1 MKKIFTFLSVCFLGM
16 SFAQTTEYTTGQT
29 YGDPWTGWSTPI
41 ETGVN
46 ASSVNGADIYTFSGT
61 NGQAYSVETYRQFTI
76 NSNDI
81 DIYLSA
87 TCANSTVSVEYST
100 DNVSYTQIGS
110 QTHGTGFV
118 NQTLIIPTHDPVTST
133 FYLKIKVVG
142 TWGSPSSLQLNN
154 FKIDAVLNSGSSV
167 SIAPT
172 TTQNILEGA
181 NGTTLTA
188 SESPSAA
195 DSREWM
201 YSTTS
206 GSGYM
211 PFSPAETGTSYTP
224 NFASAGTYYVICES
238 TFSGTPMNSNE
249 VQVVVTAPS
258 GIDEADAF
266 QFVMTNSNIEIISTG
281 LNYNLTIY
289 NLSGQQI
296 TAEKNGTSFDFSG
309 LQKGIYFVSV
319 QTETG
324 FTKTVKFVN
333 H

>member
-1 MKKIFTFLSVCFLGM
+1 MKKIFTFLSVCFLGL
-16 SFAQTTEYTTGQT
+16 SFAQTTEYSTGQT

-41 ETGVN
+41 ETGTT

-61 NGQAYSVETYRQFTI
+61 NGQAYTVETYRQFTI

-81 DIYLSA
+81 DIYFSA
-87 TCANSTVSVEYST
+87 TCENAVISVEYSS
-100 DNVSYTQIGS
+100 DNVTYSQIGS
-110 QTHGTGFV
+110 LTFGAGFG
-118 NQTLIIPTHDPVTST
+118 NQTLIIPTYDPVLPTY
-133 FYLKIKVVG
+133 YLKLKVAG
-142 TWGSPSSLQLNN
+142 TFGSPSSLQLNN
-154 FKIDAVLNSGSSV
+154 FKIDAVVNSGSTV
-167 SIAPT
+167 TIAPT
-172 TTQNILEGA
+172 TSQSILEGA

-188 SESPSAA
+188 TELPSAA

-201 YSTTS
+201 YTTTS

-211 PFSPAETGTSYTP
+211 SFTSAETGTSYTP
-224 NFASAGTYYVICES
+224 NFATAGTYYVICES
-238 TFSGTPMNSNE
+238 TFGGTATNSNE

-266 QFVMTNSNIEIISTG
+266 QFVMSNSTIQIISNT
-281 LNYNLTIY
+281 LNYDLAIY

-296 TAEKNGTSFDFSG
+296 KSAKNLTSFDFSD
-309 LQKGIYFVSV
+309 LQKGIYFVAI
-319 QTETG
+319 QTENG